1 MTRLNAP
8 HKRQMF
14 SLLIAALAIPFL
26 LLPSNLLAQSTI
38 STGNIN
44 GSVTDPSGAAVAG
57 AKVTITRTDT
67 SVSTDVTTNSRGFYN
82 SGSIT
87 VGNYTV
93 RVQAKGFATSESK
106 VHVQIGNNSAANFKL
121 QVGSE
126 STTVNVEAAGVGV
139 NTEQTSVQGVLTAT
153 QIENLPVNGRNF
165 LDLAQLEPGVQIQ
178 DGTNFDPTKIG
189 YQSISMGGRFGRT
202 ARIQVD
208 GTDISDETVGTTTGN
223 ISSSAIQEFQIAQST
238 MDLSNDLSSS
248 GVVNVSTKSGTNTI
262 HGEGYEYYRS
272 SNVDA
277 SLPKPEG
284 FPDPNYHRN
293 QYGGSVG
300 GAFIKDKLFFFAE
313 GDGTDQNLFVPVQ
326 YAAPFN
332 GFSGGFNSP
341 FSNPNAL
348 GRVDFVAPHNI
359 KLFFRFDYSQ
369 IKAEGTFFSDSL
381 QVYQSK
387 NYTRNYVGGAD
398 FTTGSWTHSFRF
410 SYLKFQNEIA
420 DAVIGSSLPL
430 SDFPGNGQY
439 VNINVANGPS
449 TGPNLLAPQSTPQ
462 SDHQIKYDGA
472 KTVGRHILRYGVDFN
487 HIQGGGYA
495 KFFSLAPQI
504 VTNLNGFVGT
514 TGLTDAQFANTG
526 PYPGGAGNPLN
537 YPVELAVI
545 GNGQGF
551 STTQPAF
558 GFPAGGLG
566 PDNRLGL
573 YMADTWKMFP
583 NFTVNLGLRYVRD
596 TGRTDSD
603 LPGLSFLNNVLPNYP
618 NLGAPIPNPN
628 LNFGPSLGIA
638 WDPWKS
644 GKNVIRAGI
653 GLYYENVI
661 FNNVL
666 FDRPLRLSTG
676 AFLQSPTV
684 CDNGT
689 ALPIPGVNLSA
700 SSAEC
705 GTPTQPIRIG
715 AAGAALATLQ
725 QQYQA
730 LSPFNVSNPN
740 PNYLQNFLGAAN
752 FPAGLFAPDYKTP
765 RSTQIN
771 VGLQHE
777 FAPGIVGS
785 VDYVRNVTTGL
796 LLDVDQNHTG
806 DVRFFYKGNAQA
818 AIATTTASFG
828 CAGGYSSAAINCAI
842 TNGATIASFAQNGL
856 DSQGDLGGPTNCPPG
871 GCAFGGLNPLQPAM
885 PFLTPSG
892 ISKYNALQMKLTY
905 QKSNPFKGLR
915 SVNAQISYAYSSF
928 KNSGGGSGISGV
940 PGEIA
945 NSDQDFIV
953 PALDNADPNR
963 YFGPSLLDRPQQF
976 SFGIVGSL
984 PWNFQVSFIGHFNS
998 SLPLPIIV
1006 PGSGAGAIFQTDFT
1020 GDGTT
1025 QDPLPGTLNGAF
1037 GRTVHANGLN
1047 GLLQNYNSTYGNQ
1060 PTPAGMVLV
1069 SNGLFTVSQLQQLGG
1084 VAPCVQGMGIN
1095 SPNCTLQPAPTGQEN
1110 LGSLR
1115 TFDLKLNWNY
1125 KVELKSH
1132 VIQLQPGVGFYNLFN
1147 FSNFDLPPNALTG
1160 ALTASAGTING
1171 TTAAGRIT
1179 DRVGA
1184 GTGVFNLGAPRSME
1198 FGMRISF

>member
-1 MTRLNAP
+1 MTHLNASG
-8 HKRQMF
+8 RRERF
-14 SLLIAALAIPFL
+14 LSIAALAMLFL
-26 LLPSNLLAQSTI
+26 LLPSILPAQSTI

-44 GSVTDPSGAAVAG
+44 GLVSDPSGAAVPG
-57 AKVTITRTDT
+57 AKVTIIRKDT
-67 SVSTDVTTNSRGFYN
+67 GVSTDVTTNSSGFYN

-87 VGNYTV
+87 PGNYTV
-93 RVQAKGFATSESK
+93 RVAVKGFATSESQ
-106 VHVQIGNNSAANFKL
+106 VMVQIGNNSAVNFKL
-121 QVGSE
+121 QVGAE
-126 STTVNVEAAGVGV
+126 STTVNVEAAAVGV

-223 ISSSAIQEFQIAQST
+223 IASSAIQEFQIAQST

-277 SLPKPEG
+277 SLPKPVG

-313 GDGTDQNLFVPVQ
+313 GDGTNQNLFVPVE

-341 FSNPNAL
+341 FGNPNAL
-348 GRVDFVAPHNI
+348 GRLDFVAPHNI
-359 KLFFRFDYSQ
+359 KLFFRYDYSQ

-420 DAVIGSSLPL
+420 DGVIGSGLPL
-430 SDFPGNGQY
+430 ANFPGNGQY
-439 VNINVANGPS
+439 VNIEVSGGPS

-462 SDHQIKYDGA
+462 SDKQVKYDGA
-472 KTVGRHILRYGVDFN
+472 KTLGRHILRYGVDFN

-504 VTNLNGFVGT
+504 VTNINPG
-514 TGLTDAQFANTG
+514 DAAFAASG

-537 YPVELAVI
+537 YPVDLAVI

-573 YMADTWKMFP
+573 YIADTWKMFS

-603 LPGLSFLNNVLPNYP
+603 LPGLPFLNNLLPNYS
-618 NLGAPIPNPN
+618 NLGAPIPNQN
-628 LNFGPSLGIA
+628 KNFGPSLGIA
-638 WDPWKS
+638 WDPWKT
-644 GKNVIRAGI
+644 GNNVIRAGI

-666 FDRPLRLSTG
+666 FDRPLRLPTG

-684 CDNGT
+684 CSNGT
-689 ALPIPGVNLSA
+689 INPIPGVPLSA
-700 SSAEC
+700 TPAEC
-705 GTPTQPIRIG
+705 GTPGAPITVG
-715 AAGAALATLQ
+715 AAGSALATLQ

-730 LSPFNVSNPN
+730 LSPFNLTNPN
-740 PNYLQNFLGAAN
+740 PNYLQNFLGSATAGGAN
-752 FPAGLFAPDYKTP
+752 FPNGLFAPNYKTP

-771 VGLQHE
+771 VGIQHQ
-777 FAPGIVGS
+777 FAPGVVGS

-806 DVRFFYKGNAQA
+806 DTRFFSPQRAHL
-818 AIATTTASFG
+818 AIANTTASFG
-828 CAGGYSSAAINCAI
+828 CAGGFSSAAINCAI
-842 TNGATIASFAQNGL
+842 ANGATMSSFASNGL
-856 DSQGDLGGPTNCPPG
+856 DSQGDLGGTAPCLAIG

-915 SVNAQISYAYSSF
+915 SFNAQISYAYSSF
-928 KNSGGGSGISGV
+928 DNSGGGPGVSGI
-940 PGEIA
+940 PGGIA

-984 PWNFQVSFIGHFNS
+984 PWNFQVSFIGHFDS

-1006 PGSGAGAIFQTDFT
+1006 TGSGAGAIFRTDFT
-1020 GDGTT
+1020 GDGST
-1025 QDPLPGTLNGAF
+1025 QDPLPGTVNGAF
-1037 GRTVHANGLN
+1037 GRDVQANGLN
-1047 GLLQNYNSTYGNQ
+1047 ALLGRYNAAYGNQ
-1060 PTPAGMVLV
+1060 PTPAGMMLV
-1069 SNGLFTVSQLQQLGG
+1069 NNGLFSVSQLQQLGG
-1084 VAPCVQGMGIN
+1084 VAPCVQGFGLA
-1095 SPNCTLQPAPTGQEN
+1095 SPNCTLQQAPQGQEN

-1115 TFDLKLNWNY
+1115 TFDLKLNWTY

-1132 VIQLQPGVGFYNLFN
+1132 IIQLQPGVGFYNLFN
-1147 FSNFDLPPNALTG
+1147 LSNFDLPPNTLTG
-1160 ALTASAGTING
+1160 ALTGGPGTING

-1179 DRVGA
+1179 NRVGA
-1184 GTGVFNLGAPRSME
+1184 GTGVFNLGAPRAME
-1198 FGMRISF
+1198 FGMRIAF

>member
-1 MTRLNAP
+1 
-8 HKRQMF
+8 
-14 SLLIAALAIPFL
+14 LAILLL
-26 LLPSNLLAQSTI
+26 LLPTALLAQSTV

-44 GSVTDPSGAAVAG
+44 GTVTDSTGAAVAG

-67 SVSTDVTTNSRGFYN
+67 GVVTDVNTNSSGAYN
-82 SGSIT
+82 SGSINA
-87 VGNYTV
+87 GKYQV
-93 RVQAKGFATSESK
+93 RVQAKGFAAAETS
-106 VHVQIGNNSAANFKL
+106 VLATIGNNSAVNFRL

-126 STTVNVEAAGVGV
+126 STTVNVEAEAVGV
-139 NTEQTSVQGVLTAT
+139 NTEQTSVQGVLTAG

-223 ISSSAIQEFQIAQST
+223 INASAIQEFQISQST

-262 HGEGYEYYRS
+262 HGEGYEYYRTS
-272 SNVDA
+272 AIDA
-277 SLPKPEG
+277 SLPKPAG

-293 QYGGSVG
+293 QFGGNVG

-313 GDGTDQNLFVPVQ
+313 GDSTNQSLFVPVE
-326 YAAPFN
+326 YAAPFT
-332 GFSGGFNSP
+332 GFSGGFDSP
-341 FSNPNAL
+341 YTNPNAL
-348 GRVDFVAPHNI
+348 GRLDFVAPHNV
-359 KLFFRFDYSQ
+359 KLFFRYDYSQ

-387 NYTRNYVGGAD
+387 NYVRNYVGGAD
-398 FTTGSWTHSFRF
+398 FVTGSWTHSFRF

-420 DAVIGSSLPL
+420 DATIGSSLPL

-439 VNINVANGPS
+439 LNINVASGPS

-462 SDHQIKYDGA
+462 SDHQIKYDGS
-472 KTVGRHILRYGVDFN
+472 KTMGRHILRYGVDFN

-495 KFFSLAPQI
+495 KFFSLAPQV
-504 VTNLNGFVGT
+504 VTNINPG
-514 TGLTDAQFANTG
+514 DAAFAATG

-537 YPVELAVI
+537 YPVDLVLV

-573 YMADTWKMFP
+573 YIADTWKMFS

-603 LPGLSFLNNVLPNYP
+603 LPGIPQLNNVLPNYP

-638 WDPWKS
+638 WDPWKT
-644 GKNVIRAGI
+644 GNNVIRAGI

-666 FDRPLRLSTG
+666 FDRPYRLQTG
-676 AFLQSPTV
+676 AFLQFPQI
-684 CDNGT
+684 CNNGT
-689 ALPIPGVNLSA
+689 ATQLAGANQPPVTSA
-700 SSAEC
+700 QC
-705 GTPTQPIRIG
+705 GTPSNPISIG
-715 AAGAALATLQ
+715 QAGPAIATLQ

-730 LSPFNVSNPN
+730 ANPFSLSNPN
-740 PNYLQNFLGAAN
+740 PNYIVPNYLDAGIN
-752 FPAGLFAPDYKTP
+752 FPLGLFAPNYKTP

-771 VGLQHE
+771 VGIQHQ
-777 FAPGIVGS
+777 FAPGIVGT

-796 LLDVDQNHTG
+796 LLGVDQNHTG
-806 DVRFFYKGNAQA
+806 DTRFFYKKNAV
-818 AIATTTASFG
+818 
-828 CAGGYSSAAINCAI
+828 AAINSVTQSMGCGTFSGPATIDCAI
-842 TNGATIASFAQNGL
+842 AAGATMSTFAQAGL
-856 DSQGDLGGPTNCPPG
+856 DSQGDLGGTGLCPPG
-871 GCAFGGLNPLQPAM
+871 GCAFGGINPLAPAM
-885 PFLTPSG
+885 TFLEPAG
-892 ISKYNALQMKLTY
+892 ISKYNALEMKLTY
-905 QKSNPFKGLR
+905 QKNNPFKGLKGL
-915 SVNAQISYAYSSF
+915 NAQISFAYSSF
-928 KNSGGGSGISGV
+928 KNSGGGTPAGGT
-940 PGEIA
+940 PGALA
-945 NSDQDFIV
+945 NSDQDFVI
-953 PALDNADPNR
+953 PAFDNATPNR
-963 YFGPSLLDRPQQF
+963 YFGPSLLDRPRQF

-984 PWNFQVSFIGHFNS
+984 PWNFQVSFIGHFDS

-1006 PGSGAGAIFQTDFT
+1006 PGTGAGQIFQTDFT

-1025 QDPLPGTLNGAF
+1025 GDPLPATLNGAF
-1037 GRTVHANGLN
+1037 GRQITAGTLNANLA
-1047 GLLQNYNSTYGNQ
+1047 LYNQKYGNQ

-1069 SNGLFTVSQLQQLGG
+1069 QNGLFTVNQLQQLGG
-1084 VAPCVQGMGIN
+1084 VAPCVAGLGIN
-1095 SPNCTLQPAPTGQEN
+1095 NANCTLQPAPAGQQN

-1115 TFDLKLNWNY
+1115 AFDLKLNWTY
-1125 KVELKSH
+1125 RLEMKSH
-1132 VIQLQPGVGFYNLFN
+1132 IIQFQPGMGFYNLFN
-1147 FSNFDLPPNALTG
+1147 FSNFDLPPNTLTGGLTG
-1160 ALTASAGTING
+1160 AAGTING

-1179 DRVGA
+1179 NRVGA
-1184 GTGVFNLGAPRSME
+1184 GTGVFNLGAPRAME
-1198 FGMRISF
+1198 FGMRIAF

>member
-1 MTRLNAP
+1 
-8 HKRQMF
+8 
-14 SLLIAALAIPFL
+14 LLAALAILL
-26 LLPSNLLAQSTI
+26 LLPSALLAQSTI

-44 GSVTDPSGAAVAG
+44 GTVTDPSGAAVAG
-57 AKVTITRTDT
+57 AQVTITRSDT
-67 SVSTDVTTNSRGFYN
+67 GVVTNVTTNSSGAYN

-87 VGNYTV
+87 PGSYLV
-93 RVQAKGFATSESK
+93 RAQAKGFAASETK
-106 VHVQIGNNSAANFKL
+106 VVVQIGNNSAVNFKL

-126 STTVNVEAAGVGV
+126 NTTVNVEAEAVGV

-189 YQSISMGGRFGRT
+189 YQSISFGGRFGRT

-223 ISSSAIQEFQIAQST
+223 INAGAIQEFQISQST

-277 SLPKPEG
+277 SLPKPAG

-293 QYGGSVG
+293 QYGGNVG
-300 GAFIKDKLFFFAE
+300 GAFIKDKLFYFVE
-313 GDGTDQNLFVPVQ
+313 GDDTSQNLFVPVE
-326 YAAPFN
+326 YAAPFQ
-332 GFSGGFNSP
+332 GFSGGFASP
-341 FSNPNAL
+341 YGNPNAL
-348 GRVDFVAPHNI
+348 ARLDFVAPHNV

-381 QVYQSK
+381 QVYESK

-398 FTTGSWTHSFRF
+398 FTTGSWTHSLRF
-410 SYLKFQNEIA
+410 SYLKFQNQIA

-439 VNINVANGPS
+439 LNIEVANGPS
-449 TGPNLLAPQSTPQ
+449 TGPNLLAPQATPQ
-462 SDHQIKYDGA
+462 SDKQLKYDGS
-472 KTVGRHILRYGVDFN
+472 KTIGRHILRYGIDYN

-495 KFFSLAPQI
+495 KFFSLAPQV
-504 VTNLNGFVGT
+504 VTNINPG
-514 TGLTDAQFANTG
+514 DAAFAATG

-537 YPVELAVI
+537 YPVDLVVI

-566 PDNRLGL
+566 PDNRLGA
-573 YMADTWKMFP
+573 YIADTWKMYP

-603 LPGLSFLNNVLPNYP
+603 LPGLPFLNGLLPNYP

-638 WDPWKS
+638 WDPWKN
-644 GKNVIRAGI
+644 GKTAIRAGI

-666 FDRPLRLSTG
+666 FDRPLRLPTG

-684 CDNGT
+684 CVNGQ
-689 ALPIPGVNLSA
+689 AQPIPGVDLA
-700 SSAEC
+700 AGPAQC
-705 GTPTQPIRIG
+705 GTSDTPITIG
-715 AAGAALATLQ
+715 QAGSSIVTLQ
-725 QQYQA
+725 QQYQG
-730 LSPFNVSNPN
+730 LSPFSLTKPN

-752 FPAGLFAPDYKTP
+752 FPNGLFAPDYKTP

-771 VGLQHE
+771 VGIQRELAQ
-777 FAPGIVGS
+777 GVVIT

-806 DVRFFYKGNAQA
+806 DTRFFYKANAQA
-818 AIATTTASFG
+818 AISTTTASFG
-828 CAGGYSSAAINCAI
+828 CAGGYSAAAINCAI
-842 TNGATIASFAQNGL
+842 AAGATMAAFAGNGL
-856 DSQGDLGGPTNCPPG
+856 DSQGDLGGPGSCPPG
-871 GCAFGGLNPLQPAM
+871 GCAFGGINPLQPAM

-892 ISKYNALQMKLTY
+892 ISKYNALDIKLTY
-905 QKSNPFKGLR
+905 QKSNPFKGLHGL
-915 SVNAQISYAYSSF
+915 NAQVSYSYSSF
-928 KNSGGGSGISGV
+928 KNSGGGPGVSGV
-940 PGEIA
+940 PGSIA

-953 PALDNADPNR
+953 PSLDNADPNK
-963 YFGPSLLDRPQQF
+963 YFGPSLLDRPNQF
-976 SFGIVGSL
+976 SFGVVGTL
-984 PWNFQVSFIGHFNS
+984 PWNFQASFIGHFYS
-998 SLPLPIIV
+998 SLPVPIIV

-1037 GRTVHANGLN
+1037 GRQVSAGTLN
-1047 GLLQNYNSTYGNQ
+1047 AVLGAYNNTYGNQ

-1069 SNGLFTVSQLQQLGG
+1069 NNGLFTVSQLQALGG
-1084 VAPCVQGMGIN
+1084 VAPCVAGMGIS
-1095 SPNCTLQPAPTGQEN
+1095 SPNCTLQPAPAGQTN

-1115 TFDLKLNWNY
+1115 DFDLKLSWDY
-1125 KVELKSH
+1125 KLELKSH
-1132 VIQLQPGVGFYNLFN
+1132 VIEFQPGVGFYNLFN
-1147 FSNFDLPPNALTG
+1147 FANFDLPPNTLTG
-1160 ALTASAGTING
+1160 ALTNSAGTING
-1171 TTAAGRIT
+1171 TTASERIT
-1179 DRVGA
+1179 NRVGA
-1184 GTGVFNLGAPRSME
+1184 GTGVFNLGAPRAME
-1198 FGMRISF
+1198 FGMRIAF